1 MDSTIL
7 TTLSYGMYAIG
18 VKGENGPSA
27 CIVNTVIQV
36 TNTNPP
42 VIAVSMH
49 HDNYS
54 HECIRETGIFSVSIL
69 SEDTPGTVIGALGF
83 NSGRNSNKLKN
94 IRHRVLAEGVP
105 VIKENACCWLLCKVV
120 SRVET
125 STHTV
130 FLAEVIAGSDKVV
143 GTPMTYAYYHR
154 ALKGSAPKNAPTY
167 RSIAESNSGSDGGKF
182 ICKVCGYI
190 YNDPDVPFEELPE
203 DWLCPICAAPKSA
216 FIRK

>member
-1 MDSTIL
+1 M
-7 TTLSYGMYAIG
+7 
-18 VKGENGPSA
+18 
-27 CIVNTVIQV
+27 
-36 TNTNPP
+36 
-42 VIAVSMH
+42 
-49 HDNYS
+49 
-54 HECIRETGIFSVSIL
+54 
-69 SEDTPGTVIGALGF
+69 
-83 NSGRNSNKLKN
+83 
-94 IRHRVLAEGVP
+94 
-105 VIKENACCWLLCKVV
+105 CKVV